1 MSRPILNPNSAAV
14 LAALKAKLPHA
25 VLITGSVG
33 AGLTTVACDIA
44 GKSLEA
50 IIEPTDREGIVN
62 LSSNGVIRTK
72 QVREL
77 SQHAATKTTKR
88 RVYIIDQAQ
97 QMNTTSQN
105 AFLKLLEEPVPGTH
119 FILTSHAVQQLLP
132 TVRSRIQTFT
142 LEPITIDQSELLLT
156 RLKVYDETTRQQM
169 LFLASGRPSELTRLA
184 TTPSYFEQRSEYT
197 RDARAILR
205 GTIVERLAIIERYQ
219 ATRAQALHLLDAA
232 LRIIEHSL
240 RQSAT
245 YELLLKAESVTI
257 AYDRIV
263 ANGNIRLQLTR
274 LLF

>member
-62 LSSNGVIRTK
+62 LSSSGVIRTK

-97 QMNTTSQN
+97 QMNT
-105 AFLKLLEEPVPGTH
+105 
-119 FILTSHAVQQLLP
+119 
-132 TVRSRIQTFT
+132 
-142 LEPITIDQSELLLT
+142 
-156 RLKVYDETTRQQM
+156 
-169 LFLASGRPSELTRLA
+169 
-184 TTPSYFEQRSEYT
+184 
-197 RDARAILR
+197 
-205 GTIVERLAIIERYQ
+205 VEVLIE
-219 ATRAQALHLLDAA
+219 
-232 LRIIEHSL
+232 
-240 RQSAT
+240 
-245 YELLLKAESVTI
+245 
-257 AYDRIV
+257 
-263 ANGNIRLQLTR
+263 
-274 LLF
+274 